1 MRKRIAVLA
10 LAGAIAC
17 LTACG
22 NAETG
27 QRGGG
32 LSGSS
37 EKEVSGGSG
46 KEEQEDT
53 SDSAGTG
60 SLTSLF
66 RQQGVFTRFCST
78 DEGFYYL
85 TERETE
91 LADGSYAPH
100 LMYMDYASCQEVYL
114 CSDSSCQHNTEDCT
128 SVLKGASLEGRIF
141 IWNGYL
147 YFLDRDSDTGGTV
160 ITDLTGETDIEAE
173 QAGLYRMNLDGSGR
187 ELVYQFEAGATVEDL
202 ALGGN
207 EGIYFVTKKL
217 GSSRGDSGTY
227 VTTSERKLICLDPDA
242 GNAKTVCSLDFGDGR
257 NWEVIGCGGNR
268 VVLEAYQYPDGM
280 TDEEA
285 SALDSD
291 QYMEVLKNSS
301 IVYAALNLDTGEKKD
316 LLTQSGRET
325 VSALVLG
332 GYLYT
337 SSQSGNDIV
346 KTDLVTGE
354 QSILCSLPENYL
366 YQTLGN
372 LLCCVSYDSMEDG
385 GYYFVNP
392 DTGEISRC
400 SLMNQSLDFPLD
412 LMAVTGD
419 RVLAVYD
426 YEYTDLGDG
435 SYEINRYQ
443 YGLID
448 LEDLRNSAADFTP
461 VRMIGEGI

>member
-22 NAETG
+22 NADPG
-27 QRGGG
+27 QSRDG
-32 LSGSS
+32 LSGSG
-37 EKEVSGGSG
+37 EKEVSGGYG

-85 TERETE
+85 TEKETE

-141 IWNGYL
+141 IWNEYL

-173 QAGLYRMNLDGSGR
+173 QAGLYRMNLDGSSR

-301 IVYAALNLDTGEKKD
+301 IAYAALNPDTGEKKE

-325 VSALVLG
+325 VSELVLG

-337 SSQSGNDIV
+337 SSQSGDDIV

-354 QSILCSLPENYL
+354 QSILCSFPENYL

-400 SLMNQSLDFPLD
+400 SLTNQSLDFPLD

-448 LEDLRNSAADFTP
+448 LEDLMNSTADFTP